1 MVQSGG
7 ERATDLQRKAH
18 ALYGKSRLT
27 PLERRL
33 KNEPPSNAASE
44 DGTGAV
50 IHVDMTDL
58 IVGDLTTTTYLEDI
72 LDTGLQR
79 LLAVKVKKA
88 YSVLRPGR
96 VLILTADVLA
106 PLLSLTFVAPL
117 AVLAPLLSFT
127 CAAPSPYTSPFCLAW
142 VDHGDHG

>member
-1 MVQSGG
+1 
-7 ERATDLQRKAH
+7 
-18 ALYGKSRLT
+18 
-27 PLERRL
+27 LERRL

-79 LLAVKVKKA
+79 LLAV
-88 YSVLRPGR
+88 R
-96 VLILTADVLA
+96 VRTADCLPRRARGLA
-106 PLLSLTFVAPL
+106 TDALAADALASLF
-117 AVLAPLLSFT
+117 LSFSLVSGF
-127 CAAPSPYTSPFCLAW
+127 CGSFPSHFPVYSDPNRLQ
-142 VDHGDHG
+142 